1 MVLLV
6 FDQIGKSEILQPPK
20 EDFISMNDNL
30 FESDAITKAT
40 SIPVQE
46 LNDEQNFETLEVL
59 MQTEAALVK
68 PALETNFLD
77 FVAFKP
83 TVEQLQVTEVPDLS
97 QTFGDIEETS
107 GLFSDSN
114 FSDDSDSDLFSA
126 YDFSNIEDDLD
137 RLLYSGS
144 PKFSSALAP
153 DFSDSSES
161 DSDSGSEIQNFKKAE
176 VDEIVAQISAEVSS
190 EKSTDQLKV

>member
-6 FDQIGKSEILQPPK
+6 FDQIGKSEMLQPPK
-20 EDFISMNDNL
+20 ADFISMNQDV
-30 FESDAITKAT
+30 FEFDVITKAT

-68 PALETNFLD
+68 PALETNFID

-83 TVEQLQVTEVPDLS
+83 TVEQLQVTEVPEISKSLAD
-97 QTFGDIEETS
+97 TEETS
-107 GLFSDSN
+107 GIFSDSN

-153 DFSDSSES
+153 DFSDSSV
-161 DSDSGSEIQNFKKAE
+161 SDSGSEIQSFKKAE
-176 VDEIVAQISAEVSS
+176 VDEIVAQISAELSS
-190 EKSTDQLKV
+190 EKSTDKLKV